1 MAQLK
6 AKRAEYREKQTEIIE
21 KRLEARAN
29 RRNLNV
35 LTEKQMRQK
44 EMQTK
49 KAQEAYKRL
58 KYKKGNQDIAFKNV
72 LEEGNKWQT
81 NFVSSNVWKFK
92 TRGNNLLV
100 GFLNGNVYL
109 YFGVAKMFLGLLNAG
124 SKGKWV

>member
-6 AKRAEYREKQTEIIE
+6 AKRAEYRAKQTEIIE

-72 LEEGNKWQT
+72 LDEGNKWQT

-92 TRGNNLLV
+92 TRGNNLLE

-109 YFGVAKMFLGLLNAG
+109 YFGVAK
-124 SKGKWV
+124 